1 MSDNRRNDLYINANT
16 PSHLINYRPNVSHQ
30 LQQPSFDQIAL
41 QQLLSKEKKDVSI
54 AAGLIR
60 IITKP
65 DHNCFNEMI
74 LTKSPMTIGRD
85 LKSDFHITSIEI
97 SRVHA
102 RIFNLGSSW
111 YLENLRSTN
120 GVYVNGQKVAWRV
133 RLTDNC
139 FVTFGPFESSSFRYV
154 FVENY
159 QVFMNMQRNATLG
172 KTIQCSFVL
181 GAGTATG
188 DITHLSTQPGED
200 DIKRDFDRKHFE
212 QSMRINLMKIKSDF
226 SKFEKDFKNKKQEL
240 DSIRAEA
247 EMVRKELKRK
257 AEMVKGPDALKNV
270 LLNEISCSVCCDIM
284 HEPTVLNCEHTF
296 CFTCINAWSRRGKQQ
311 CPVCRK
317 KFSRMTKSI
326 RFHSLINLILDH
338 YLSEEEKK
346 ERKESIESRLTD
358 PAFTNE
364 HSNDESSSHGNL
376 DEILAGLDSSFRD
389 AFSTLLNFSNSHP
402 EYNVGNDSYVN
413 FHDAVEIIDEDEVD
427 GENDANGNL
436 FIYVD
441 ESDEN
446 DNDEDDDDN
455 NDDDDESDV
464 SLDQVESMSPSS
476 NSVHVPTSSSPPV
489 LSISS
494 NFPDQFRLRRFF
506 NLISR
511 ANESMLNFDEN
522 FGSFSN
528 NLFTTTTTT
537 TDNNSNDNDDSN
549 DYHNGDDDADA
560 GGISDIHAE
569 EDEDD
574 VMEVNTD
581 QSVIFL
587 DDVDD
592 EHDDNDVDASASATA
607 DASADAADQGLNQ
620 VRIANGGSS
629 RRRAAGNGGV
639 RNLNR
644 NRRPVGIGHNASNRW
659 NVRPMRNNNRQS
671 LIQQRLHRIRNPPYP
686 SRNGQSNESMPL
698 A

>member
-1 MSDNRRNDLYINANT
+1 MSDNNVKSDLNNDNIA
-16 PSHLINYRPNVSHQ
+16 SFKKKNVPVAS
-30 LQQPSFDQIAL
+30 
-41 QQLLSKEKKDVSI
+41 
-54 AAGLIR
+54 LIR

-74 LTKSPMTIGRD
+74 LTKSPMTIGRNPE
-85 LKSDFHITSIEI
+85 SDFHITSIEI

-111 YLENLRSTN
+111 YLENLSSTN
-120 GVYVNGQKVAWRV
+120 GVYVDGQKVAWRV
-133 RLTDNC
+133 RLSDNC
-139 FVTFGPFESSSFRYV
+139 FVTFGPLKSSSFRYV

-159 QVFMNMQRNATLG
+159 KVSMNIQRNVTLS
-172 KTIQCSFVL
+172 KTIQRSFVL
-181 GAGTATG
+181 GGTSSGAGAGAVTATGG
-188 DITHLSTQPGED
+188 DITHLSTKPGED
-200 DIKRDFDRKHFE
+200 VLRRDFDRKHFE
-212 QSMRINLMKIKSDF
+212 QTMTINLMKIESNF
-226 SKFEKDFKNKKQEL
+226 SKLKKDVENQKQEL
-240 DSIRAEA
+240 DSIHA
-247 EMVRKELKRK
+247 K
-257 AEMVKGPDALKNV
+257 AEMAQKELIRIAEKMKGQDALKNV

-296 CFTCINAWSRRGKQQ
+296 CFTCINAWSRRGKQH

-338 YLSEEEKK
+338 YLSEDEKK

-364 HSNDESSSHGNL
+364 HSNDESSSQGNL
-376 DEILAGLDSSFRD
+376 DEILSGSDSSFRD
-389 AFSTLLNFSNSHP
+389 AFSTLLNFLNFHR
-402 EYNVGNDSYVN
+402 EYNVDSYVQ
-413 FHDAVEIIDEDEVD
+413 FRDAVQVIADEDEVNGND
-427 GENDANGNL
+427 GEND
-436 FIYVD
+436 
-441 ESDEN
+441 DEN
-446 DNDEDDDDN
+446 
-455 NDDDDESDV
+455 DV
-464 SLDQVESMSPSS
+464 SLDLVESMSPSS
-476 NSVHVPTSSSPPV
+476 NSVHAPTSSSSPV
-489 LSISS
+489 SISS
-494 NFPDQFRLRRFF
+494 NFPDQLRLRRFS

-511 ANESMLNFDEN
+511 ANESMLIDFHEN
-522 FGSFSN
+522 FGSLSN
-528 NLFTTTTTT
+528 NMFNSTTTT
-537 TDNNSNDNDDSN
+537 TDNDSNDDDDSN
-549 DYHNGDDDADA
+549 DPHNGDDDADA
-560 GGISDIHAE
+560 AGISDIHAE

-592 EHDDNDVDASASATA
+592 DHDDDNDVDA
-607 DASADAADQGLNQ
+607 AADQGSSQ

-629 RRRAAGNGGV
+629 RRLAAGNGV

-644 NRRPVGIGHNASNRW
+644 NRRPVGIGHNVSNRW

-671 LIQQRLHRIRNPPYP
+671 LVQQRLHRIRNSPYP
-686 SRNGQSNESMPL
+686 SRNGQSNEPL

>member
-212 QSMRINLMKIKSDF
+212 QSMTINLMKIKSDF

-247 EMVRKELKRK
+247 EMVGKELKRK

-402 EYNVGNDSYVN
+402 EYNVGND
-413 FHDAVEIIDEDEVD
+413 I
-427 GENDANGNL
+427 
-436 FIYVD
+436 
-441 ESDEN
+441 
-446 DNDEDDDDN
+446 
-455 NDDDDESDV
+455 
-464 SLDQVESMSPSS
+464 
-476 NSVHVPTSSSPPV
+476 
-489 LSISS
+489 
-494 NFPDQFRLRRFF
+494 
-506 NLISR
+506 
-511 ANESMLNFDEN
+511 
-522 FGSFSN
+522 
-528 NLFTTTTTT
+528 
-537 TDNNSNDNDDSN
+537 
-549 DYHNGDDDADA
+549 
-560 GGISDIHAE
+560 
-569 EDEDD
+569 
-574 VMEVNTD
+574 
-581 QSVIFL
+581 
-587 DDVDD
+587 
-592 EHDDNDVDASASATA
+592 
-607 DASADAADQGLNQ
+607 
-620 VRIANGGSS
+620 RIANGGSS
-629 RRRAAGNGGV
+629 RRRAVGNGGV

>member
-1 MSDNRRNDLYINANT
+1 
-16 PSHLINYRPNVSHQ
+16 
-30 LQQPSFDQIAL
+30 
-41 QQLLSKEKKDVSI
+41 
-54 AAGLIR
+54 
-60 IITKP
+60 
-65 DHNCFNEMI
+65 
-74 LTKSPMTIGRD
+74 MTIGRD

-111 YLENLRSTN
+111 YLENLRVSNCNDDDDLSTMFSFFHFFCTQSTN

-133 RLTDNC
+133 RLSDNC
-139 FVTFGPFESSSFRYV
+139 FVTFGPLKSSSFRYV

-159 QVFMNMQRNATLG
+159 KVSMNIQRNVTLS
-172 KTIQCSFVL
+172 KTIQRSFVL
-181 GAGTATG
+181 GGTSSGAGAGAVTATGG
-188 DITHLSTQPGED
+188 DITHLSTKPGED
-200 DIKRDFDRKHFE
+200 VLRRDFDRKHFE
-212 QSMRINLMKIKSDF
+212 QTMTINLMKIESNF
-226 SKFEKDFKNKKQEL
+226 SKLKKDVENQKQEL
-240 DSIRAEA
+240 DSIHAKA
-247 EMVRKELKRK
+247 EMARKELIRI
-257 AEMVKGPDALKNV
+257 AEKMKGPDALKNV
-270 LLNEISCSVCCDIM
+270 LLNEMSCSVCCDIM

-296 CFTCINAWSRRGKQQ
+296 CFTCINAWSRRGKQH

-317 KFSRMTKSI
+317 EFSRMTKSI

-338 YLSEEEKK
+338 YLSEDEKK

-364 HSNDESSSHGNL
+364 HSNDESSSQGNL
-376 DEILAGLDSSFRD
+376 DEILSGSDSSFRD

-446 DNDEDDDDN
+446 DNDEDDDDDDN

-476 NSVHVPTSSSPPV
+476 NSVHAPTSSSSPV
-489 LSISS
+489 SISS
-494 NFPDQFRLRRFF
+494 NFPDQLRLRRFS

-549 DYHNGDDDADA
+549 DSHNGDDDADA

-592 EHDDNDVDASASATA
+592 DHDDDNDVDA
-607 DASADAADQGLNQ
+607 AADQGSSQ

-629 RRRAAGNGGV
+629 RRLAAGNGV

-686 SRNGQSNESMPL
+686 SRNGQSNEPL